1 MKESFCKPCAH
12 TLKEYIL
19 YLVICQLLFRVQQ
32 LCIFFS
38 IQRVGSWNNMLYEIS
53 QYIPKPFY
61 RYRRNL
67 KVELGLSYY
76 AKYAA
81 LIEGTGAHTINLSA
95 KSDLD
100 SSKVLFS

>member
-1 MKESFCKPCAH
+1 MKESFSKPCVH

-19 YLVICQLLFRVQQ
+19 YLIICQLLFRVQQ

-38 IQRVGSWNNMLYEIS
+38 IQSVDSWNNMLFEII
-53 QYIPKPFY
+53 QYIPKPFHC
-61 RYRRNL
+61 YRRNL
-67 KVELGLSYY
+67 KVELDLSYY
-76 AKYAA
+76 AKNAV
-81 LIEGTGAHTINLSA
+81 LIEGSGLHTINFSA